1 MTESAAVDPVL
12 QYVRIENFRSI
23 RILEIDGLNDYNPI
37 VGLNSAGKSNVLRAL
52 NLFFNNYLDE
62 DQNPLDFG
70 EDYSSYAPSGKK
82 KRVSVTVGISLGGNF
97 KVPASATSRRPT
109 A

>member
-37 VGLNSAGKSNVLRAL
+37 VGLNSAGKSMCCAR
-52 NLFFNNYLDE
+52 
-62 DQNPLDFG
+62 
-70 EDYSSYAPSGKK
+70 
-82 KRVSVTVGISLGGNF
+82 
-97 KVPASATSRRPT
+97 
-109 A
+109 